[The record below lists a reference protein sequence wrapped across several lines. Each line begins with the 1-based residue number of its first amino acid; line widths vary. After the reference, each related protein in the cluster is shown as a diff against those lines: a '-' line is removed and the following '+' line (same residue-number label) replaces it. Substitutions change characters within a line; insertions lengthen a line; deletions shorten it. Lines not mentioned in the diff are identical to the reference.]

1 MSLFEEMHP
10 AGYIE
15 SASSFDDLRKALSDA
30 IAAGRI
36 EEVPVMKKHPMIMI
50 INWYR
55 DKETGEIYSLIPPD
69 FPARGIWEKINIDDL
84 KQSDLQV

>member
-1 MSLFEEMHP
+1 
-10 AGYIE
+10 
-15 SASSFDDLRKALSDA
+15 
-30 IAAGRI
+30 
-36 EEVPVMKKHPMIMI
+36 MKKHPIITI
-50 INWYR
+50 INWYT